1 MRKTLRRHNKR
12 NKTKKKLINS
22 NNRVT
27 NPQIYNEDGLS
38 LLKKLEDGSVDLVL
52 TDPPYIISNS
62 ETGLNQIALKVKN
75 YKKTGE
81 MYKTQKQWEEY
92 KTQKEWD
99 EWMDKKNIPDSK
111 REKKLE
117 EIKKNYM
124 KYGTIYGSKYGITT
138 DYGDWDSKFT
148 IKDLNEFIKEYFR
161 VLKNG
166 GTVIIFF
173 DIWKLCILK
182 DILVENGFKQVRFI
196 EWIKTNAQPL
206 NSSLNYLTNNREI
219 ALVAVKHSKGTFNS
233 SYDNGIYKYPIYTG
247 KDRFHPT
254 QKNVKLFEHLIKKHS
269 NVGDIVV
276 DTFLGSGTTAIASK
290 NMKRNFIGSE
300 KNSEFFDKIIKRLN

>member
-12 NKTKKKLINS
+12 NKTKRKLINS

-38 LLKKLEDGSVDLVL
+38 LLKKIEDGTVDLVL

-111 REKKLE
+111 REKKSE

-148 IKDLNEFIKEYFR
+148 IKALKEFIKEYFR

-182 DILVENGFKQVRFI
+182 EILVEVGFKQVRFI

-233 SYDNGIYKYPIYTG
+233 SYDDGIYNYPIYTA

-254 QKNVKLFEHLIKKHS
+254 QKNVKLFEQLIKKHS
-269 NVGDIVV
+269 NVDDMVV

-300 KNSEFFDKIIKRLN
+300 KNREFFDKIIKRLN

>member
-1 MRKTLRRHNKR
+1 
-12 NKTKKKLINS
+12 
-22 NNRVT
+22 
-27 NPQIYNEDGLS
+27 
-38 LLKKLEDGSVDLVL
+38 
-52 TDPPYIISNS
+52 
-62 ETGLNQIALKVKN
+62 
-75 YKKTGE
+75 
-81 MYKTQKQWEEY
+81 
-92 KTQKEWD
+92 
-99 EWMDKKNIPDSK
+99 
-111 REKKLE
+111 
-117 EIKKNYM
+117 M

-148 IKDLNEFIKEYFR
+148 IKDLKEFIKEYFR

-182 DILVENGFKQVRFI
+182 EILVETGFKQVRFI

-233 SYDNGIYKYPIYTG
+233 SYDNGIYNYPIYTG

-254 QKNVKLFEHLIKKHS
+254 QKNVKLFEELIKKHS
-269 NVGDIVV
+269 NIGDMVV

-300 KNSEFFDKIIKRLN
+300 KNPEFFDKIIKRLD